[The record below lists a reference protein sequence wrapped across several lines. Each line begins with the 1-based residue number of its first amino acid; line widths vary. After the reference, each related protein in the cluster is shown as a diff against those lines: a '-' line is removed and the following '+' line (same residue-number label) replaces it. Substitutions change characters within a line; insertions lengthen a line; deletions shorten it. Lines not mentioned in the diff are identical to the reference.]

1 MMTASSLQTL
11 RGNLL
16 VNEPMSRHTSWK
28 IGGEAEQMYMPA
40 DIDDLALFLSG
51 LPESEPLMFIG
62 LGSNLL
68 VRDGGIEGT
77 VISFKGSMADIELH
91 ADNKLSA
98 GAGISCAKLS
108 RFCHRN
114 NLLGAEFF
122 AGIPGLLG
130 GALAMNAGAFGGET
144 WSVVDAVNTIDRAG
158 NIYTRSKDDYRIGYR
173 SVKGHENEWFVSAD
187 IHLQSGNGEQ
197 AAQQVKQLLKQ
208 RSETQPTGLPSCGS
222 VFKNPPGDYAARLIE
237 ASGLK
242 GFCIGDA
249 VVSEKHAN
257 FIINAGQATAADVEA
272 LMLHIQQTVNDKF
285 NVQLQSEV
293 KIVGRYSND

>member
-11 RGNLL
+11 RGSLL

-28 IGGEAEQMYMPA
+28 IGGEAEQMYTPA

-173 SVKGHENEWFVSAD
+173 SVKGHASEWFVSAD

-242 GFCIGDA
+242 GFRIGDA

>member
-1 MMTASSLQTL
+1 MMAASGLQTL
-11 RGNLL
+11 RGTLL
-16 VNEPMSRHTSWK
+16 VNEPMSKHTSWK
-28 IGGEAEQMYMPA
+28 IGGEAEKMYTPV

-51 LPESEPLMFIG
+51 LPESEPVMFIG

-68 VRDGGIEGT
+68 VRDGGVAGT
-77 VISFKGSMADIELH
+77 VISFKGCMADIELH
-91 ADNKLSA
+91 SGNKLSA
-98 GAGISCAKLS
+98 GAGVSCAKLS

-114 NLLGAEFF
+114 NLVGGEFF

-144 WSVVDAVNTIDRAG
+144 WSVVDSVTTIDRAG
-158 NIYTRSKDDYRIGYR
+158 NIYTRSKDDYQIGYR
-173 SVKGHENEWFVSAD
+173 SVKGHENEWFVSATMK
-187 IHLQSGNGEQ
+187 LRSGDGEQ
-197 AAQQVKQLLKQ
+197 AAEQVKQLLKQ

-222 VFKNPPGDYAARLIE
+222 VFKNPVGDYAARLIE

-242 GFCIGDA
+242 GFRIGDA

-257 FIINAGQATAADVEA
+257 FIINSGQAKAADVEA
-272 LMLHIQQTVNDKF
+272 LMQHIQQTVNDKF

-293 KIVGRYSND
+293 KVVGRYGND

>member
-1 MMTASSLQTL
+1 MMAASSLQTL
-11 RGNLL
+11 RGSLL
-16 VNEPMSRHTSWK
+16 LNEPMSRHTSWK
-28 IGGEAEQMYMPA
+28 IGGEAERMYMPA
-40 DIDDLALFLSG
+40 DLDDLALFLSG
-51 LPESEPLMFIG
+51 MPESEPVMFIG

-77 VISFKGSMADIELH
+77 VISFKGSMANIELH
-91 ADNKLSA
+91 ADNRLSA
-98 GAGISCAKLS
+98 GAGVSCAKLS

-114 NLLGAEFF
+114 NLLGGEFF

-144 WSVVDAVNTIDRAG
+144 WSVVDTVTTIDRVG
-158 NIYTRSKDDYRIGYR
+158 NIYTRSKEDYTIGYR
-173 SVKGHENEWFVSAD
+173 TVKGHENEWFVNASM
-187 IHLQSGNGEQ
+187 HLRPGDGEQ

-242 GFCIGDA
+242 GFRIGDA

-257 FIINAGQATAADVEA
+257 FIINAGQAKAADVEA
-272 LMLHIQQTVNDKF
+272 LMQHIQQVVNEKF

>member
-1 MMTASSLQTL
+1 MMAASSLQTL
-11 RGNLL
+11 RGSLL
-16 VNEPMSRHTSWK
+16 LNEPMSKHTSWK
-28 IGGEAEQMYMPA
+28 IGGVVEQMYTPA

-51 LPESEPLMFIG
+51 LPESEPVMFIG

-77 VISFKGSMADIELH
+77 VICFKGSMANIELH
-91 ADNKLSA
+91 ADNRVTA

-114 NLLGAEFF
+114 NLLGGEFF

-144 WSVVDAVNTIDRAG
+144 WSVIDTVTTIDRAG
-158 NIYTRSKDDYRIGYR
+158 NIYTRSKEDYQIGYR
-173 SVKGHENEWFVSAD
+173 SVKGHENEWFVSATM
-187 IHLQSGNGEQ
+187 HLQPGNGEQ
-197 AAQQVKQLLKQ
+197 AAQRVKQLLKQ

-242 GFCIGDA
+242 GFRIGDA

-257 FIINAGQATAADVEA
+257 FIINVGQAKAADVEA
-272 LMLHIQQTVNDKF
+272 LMKYIQQTVSDKF

-293 KIVGRYSND
+293 KVVGRYSDD

>member
-1 MMTASSLQTL
+1 MMAAYSLQSLRGTL
-11 RGNLL
+11 RL
-16 VNEPMSRHTSWK
+16 NEPMSKHTSWK
-28 IGGEAEQMYMPA
+28 IGGEAEQMYTPA
-40 DIDDLALFLSG
+40 DIEDLALFLSS
-51 LPESEPLMFIG
+51 LPESEPVMFIG

-77 VISFKGSMADIELH
+77 VISFKGSMAAIELH
-91 ADNKLSA
+91 AGNKLSA
-98 GAGISCAKLS
+98 GAGVSCAKLS

-144 WSVVDAVNTIDRAG
+144 WSVVDTVTTIDREG
-158 NIYTRSKDDYRIGYR
+158 KIRTRTKDDYRISYR

-187 IHLQSGNGEQ
+187 MSLQSGDGEQ
-197 AAQQVKQLLKQ
+197 AAQQVKKLLKQ
-208 RSETQPTGLPSCGS
+208 RNESQPTGLPSCGS

-257 FIINAGQATAADVEA
+257 FIINSGQAKAADVEA
-272 LMLHIQQTVNDKF
+272 LILHIQQTVSDKF
-285 NVQLQSEV
+285 NVQLESEV
-293 KIVGRYSND
+293 KVAGRYSNV

>member
-1 MMTASSLQTL
+1 MMAASSLQTL
-11 RGNLL
+11 RGSLL

-28 IGGEAEQMYMPA
+28 IGGEAEQMYTPA

-51 LPESEPLMFIG
+51 LPESEPVMFVG

-77 VISFKGSMADIELH
+77 VISFKGSMAAIELH

-158 NIYTRSKDDYRIGYR
+158 NIYTRSRADYQIDYR
-173 SVKGHENEWFVSAD
+173 SVNGHENEWFVSAD

-222 VFKNPPGDYAARLIE
+222 VFKNPPGDYSARLIE

-242 GFCIGDA
+242 GFSIGDA

-257 FIINAGQATAADVEA
+257 FIINAGQAKAADVEA

>member
-1 MMTASSLQTL
+1 MMAASSLQTL

-28 IGGEAEQMYMPA
+28 IGGPAERMYTPA
-40 DIDDLALFLSG
+40 DIDDLALFLSS
-51 LPESEPLMFIG
+51 LPESEPLRFIG

-77 VISFKGSMADIELH
+77 VISFKGSMANINLH
-91 ADNKLSA
+91 ADNRVSA
-98 GAGISCAKLS
+98 GAGVSCAKLS

-144 WSVVDAVNTIDRAG
+144 WSVVETVNTVDRSG
-158 NIYTRSKDDYRIGYR
+158 NVYTRTRDDYQIGYR
-173 SVKGHENEWFVSAD
+173 SVKGHENEWFVNAD
-187 IHLQSGNGEQ
+187 ICLRPGDGEQ

-208 RSETQPTGLPSCGS
+208 RGETQPTGVPSCGS

-242 GFCIGDA
+242 GFRIGDA
-249 VVSEKHAN
+249 VVSDKHAN
-257 FIINAGQATAADVEA
+257 FIINIGQAKAADVEA
-272 LMLHIQQTVNDKF
+272 LMQHIQQTVNEKF
-285 NVQLQSEV
+285 NVKLQSEV
-293 KIVGRYSND
+293 KVVGRVSND

>member
-1 MMTASSLQTL
+1 MMAAYSLQSLRGTL
-11 RGNLL
+11 RL
-16 VNEPMSRHTSWK
+16 NEPMSKHTSWK
-28 IGGEAEQMYMPA
+28 IGGEAEQMYTPA
-40 DIDDLALFLSG
+40 DIEDLALFLSS
-51 LPESEPLMFIG
+51 LPESEPVMFIG

-77 VISFKGSMADIELH
+77 VISFKGSMAAIELH
-91 ADNKLSA
+91 AGNKLSA
-98 GAGISCAKLS
+98 GAGVSCAKLS

-144 WSVVDAVNTIDRAG
+144 WSVVDTVTTIDRKG
-158 NIYTRSKDDYRIGYR
+158 KIRTRTKDDYQVSYR
-173 SVKGHENEWFVSAD
+173 SVKGPENEWFVSAD
-187 IHLQSGNGEQ
+187 MSLQSGDGEQ
-197 AAQQVKQLLKQ
+197 AAQQVKKLLKQ
-208 RSETQPTGLPSCGS
+208 RNESQPTGLPSCGS

-257 FIINAGQATAADVEA
+257 FIINSGQAKAADVEA
-272 LMLHIQQTVNDKF
+272 LILHIQQTVSDKF
-285 NVQLQSEV
+285 NVQLESEV
-293 KIVGRYSND
+293 KVAGRYSNV